1 MDYSKKSKTGTLK
14 IDPVKTRQLGTG
26 IGQDQE
32 GMMATGG
39 WRMNMVAG
47 SMPANQARVAPEAS
61 KARPAIPVGYM
72 IPADDMTAGGVS
84 FDEDD
89 KGNPVA
95 GKYGEC
101 KVPPRKT
108 SY

>member
-1 MDYSKKSKTGTLK
+1 MDYSKKSKTGTLRL
-14 IDPVKTRQLGTG
+14 DQVKARQLATG
-26 IGQDQE
+26 IGQDVE
-32 GMMATGG
+32 GMCATGG

-47 SMPANQARVAPEAS
+47 SMPAKQAAVAPASS

-84 FDEDD
+84 FDADD
-89 KGNPVA
+89 EGNPVA
-95 GKYGEC
+95 GKFGEC
-101 KVPPRKT
+101 KVPPRKS